1 MITVP
6 FFKGKTVAVFGLAR
20 SGISAARALIA
31 GGASVLGWDEKA
43 DAREAALREGV
54 TVRDLAGVDWH
65 DIAALVLSPG
75 VPLTHPKPHP
85 FVVKAHEA
93 RTEVIGDVELF
104 FRVVRPA
111 DGDGQHPKIVC
122 ITGTNG
128 KSTTTALIGHLL
140 SKLGYEAE
148 VGGNIGKPVLE
159 LAPPGPRRVVRRA
172 AQCAP
177 GDADRVRGTTLPST
191 ARLKQ

>member
-1 MITVP
+1 MIEVP

-31 GGASVLGWDEKA
+31 GGAEVIGWDDKA
-43 DAREAALREGV
+43 DAREAAMSAGV
-54 TVRDLAGVDWH
+54 TVRDLADVDWH
-65 DIAALVLSPG
+65 SIAALILSPG

-85 FVVKAHEA
+85 FVVKAQEA

-111 DGDGQHPKIVC
+111 DSDGSHPKIVC

-140 SKLGYEAE
+140 SQLGFDAE

-159 LAPPGPRRVVRRA
+159 LAPPSPRQA
-172 AQCAP
+172 
-177 GDADRVRGTTLPST
+177 
-191 ARLKQ
+191 